1 MSSRSLVWM
10 VAATAVAAALA
21 IAPPSAAGQSAK
33 PFSPPRTSD
42 GQPDIQ
48 GYFSPN
54 APAAAHSLEEGEDPE
69 NTIGRGQRTQAQL
82 VEALKNRKVL
92 IVDPAPGPKI
102 PYQPW
107 ARAKQRDLL
116 DGVFAPLKVVDI
128 EPEDRCALLGVPR
141 SSTRGDFQILQTPG
155 MVTIAYAWNH
165 AYRMIPLDGRPH
177 LPASMKFY
185 NGDSRGHWEGNTL
198 VVDVTN
204 LNDLTWFDSH
214 GTLHSEALHVVERF
228 TVVDANTITYEAS
241 LDDPKAFTR
250 PWKLAF
256 SFDRLKAKNYEMYEE
271 ACIEGNGESVEGMV
285 DVGRD
290 LRARGVKG
298 RHEHTPG
305 FYDEK

>member
-1 MSSRSLVWM
+1 MTHRPLASAL
-10 VAATAVAAALA
+10 AATAVVAALA
-21 IAPPSAAGQSAK
+21 LAPRAAAAQSSTT
-33 PFSPPRTSD
+33 FNPPRTSD

-107 ARAKQRDLL
+107 ARAKQRELL

-128 EPEDRCALLGVPR
+128 EPEDRCALLGMPR
-141 SSTRGDFQILQTPG
+141 SSTRGDFRILQTPG

-165 AYRMIPLDGRPH
+165 AYRTIPLDGRPH
-177 LPASMKFY
+177 LPASMKLY

-214 GTLHSEALHVVERF
+214 GTLHTDALHVVERF
-228 TVVDANTITYEAS
+228 TVVDANTINYEVT
-241 LDDPKAFTR
+241 LDDSKAFTR

-256 SFDRLKAKNYEMYEE
+256 SFDRVKAKNYEMYEE
-271 ACIEGNGESVEGMV
+271 ACVEGNGESIKGMV

-290 LRARGVKG
+290 LRAKGIKG

>member
-1 MSSRSLVWM
+1 MTHRPLASAL
-10 VAATAVAAALA
+10 AATAVVAALA
-21 IAPPSAAGQSAK
+21 LAPRAAAAQSSTT
-33 PFSPPRTSD
+33 FNPPRTSD
-42 GQPDIQ
+42 GQPDIH

-92 IVDPAPGPKI
+92 IVDPAPGPKV

-107 ARAKQRDLL
+107 ARAKQRELL

-128 EPEDRCALLGVPR
+128 EPEDRCALLGMPR
-141 SSTRGDFQILQTPG
+141 SSTRGDFEILQTPG

-165 AYRMIPLDGRPH
+165 AYRTIPLDGRPH
-177 LPASMKFY
+177 LPASMKLY

-214 GTLHSEALHVVERF
+214 GTLHTDALHVVERF
-228 TVVDANTITYEAS
+228 TVVDANTINYEVT
-241 LDDPKAFTR
+241 LDDSKAFTR

-256 SFDRLKAKNYEMYEE
+256 SFDRVKAKNYEMYEE
-271 ACIEGNGESVEGMV
+271 ACIEGNGESVQGMV

-290 LRARGVKG
+290 LRARGIKG